1 MKGAGWFQ
9 ERAAFYGSGVPAF
22 EAAKKRGADPARAE
36 AEGIIA
42 EWEALQGPF
51 ATASAKEDA
60 IQMAIKQIQ
69 QRNRSSSFGW

>member
-42 EWEALQGPF
+42 
-51 ATASAKEDA
+51 
-60 IQMAIKQIQ
+60 
-69 QRNRSSSFGW
+69 